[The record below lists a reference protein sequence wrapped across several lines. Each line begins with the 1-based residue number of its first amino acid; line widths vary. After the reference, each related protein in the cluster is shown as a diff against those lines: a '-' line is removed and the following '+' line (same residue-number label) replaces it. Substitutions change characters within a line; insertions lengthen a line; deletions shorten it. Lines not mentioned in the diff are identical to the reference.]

1 MQTYRLLGG
10 ERVKK
15 AKQWLAVLLLVVGL
29 GACGDNPGP
38 SDGDPGS
45 NQGSDSDGGLY
56 N

>member
-1 MQTYRLLGG
+1 
-10 ERVKK
+10 VKT
-15 AKQWLAVLLLVVGL
+15 AKRWLAVLLLVVGL

-45 NQGSDSDGGLY
+45 NQGTDSDGGLY